1 MPNYF
6 PEKNTINSTN
16 RILLFVGTDTSTFA
30 GFRACS
36 CLKGFHR
43 THLFEGCKQC
53 KEEGLQCVDD
63 HVELQKGYWWKWENL
78 THKQF
83 YESFARNLLE
93 SRNSSSTNATLI
105 EFPYTVPTPHKCPQ
119 QEACYGGFN
128 SSCADGYQGPLC
140 EICSDRYYKQFQT
153 CKKCPTKKWM
163 IGQLS
168 IVVAVILVI
177 ILVILW
183 SSKKKQENEKKGRST
198 VDMIL
203 GRLKIVIGFYQ
214 VTDGLLQTFSYIKWP
229 DSLSVIGKYS
239 EMIQLNVFQI
249 APLHCIFPEL
259 KVNAFKSLFAILA
272 MNATAII
279 VAILIYCLRKL
290 LLERSASSKE
300 EKLRKSSQTKELIL
314 RNLFF
319 FLYVTYLSTCSK
331 TASVLPPTCRLLCSD
346 KTKTNCQKFLKS
358 DYSIDCE
365 STNYSRSV
373 IVAYIAVAYILLLPT
388 ASLIALWK
396 ARLTVTSQNEMEDE
410 HQNPD
415 IKVKSSEVTT
425 GLRFLFENYHPRS
438 WYWELVDTVRKVV
451 LTSGLI
457 LVGGESRAYVGL
469 ACVMSG
475 LYGMFFAYVSP
486 IVDPF
491 ENRLMLISLAV
502 TFVNLGIGA
511 VSKINSENIPASID
525 PYVDNIMFKVLVFGA
540 NSLVVGLLVGKLCEL
555 LRLLIY
561 PSMESYSSPGIVIN
575 NIIIRYGE

>member
-1 MPNYF
+1 
-6 PEKNTINSTN
+6 
-16 RILLFVGTDTSTFA
+16 
-30 GFRACS
+30 
-36 CLKGFHR
+36 
-43 THLFEGCKQC
+43 
-53 KEEGLQCVDD
+53 
-63 HVELQKGYWWKWENL
+63 
-78 THKQF
+78 
-83 YESFARNLLE
+83 
-93 SRNSSSTNATLI
+93 
-105 EFPYTVPTPHKCPQ
+105 
-119 QEACYGGFN
+119 
-128 SSCADGYQGPLC
+128 
-140 EICSDRYYKQFQT
+140 
-153 CKKCPTKKWM
+153 M

-183 SSKKKQENEKKGRST
+183 SSKKKQENAKKGRST

-203 GRLKIVIGFYQ
+203 GSLKIVIGFYQ

-300 EKLRKSSQTKELIL
+300 EKLRKSSQTKGLIL

-319 FLYVTYLSTCSK
+319 FLYVTYLSTCSN

-346 KTKTNCQKFLKS
+346 KTKTHCQTFLKT

-396 ARLTVTSQNEMEDE
+396 ARLTVASQNEMEDE

-415 IKVKSSEVTT
+415 IEVKSSEVTT

-502 TFVNLGIGA
+502 TIVNLGIGA
-511 VSKINSENIPASID
+511 VSKINSENIPAAID

-540 NSLVVGLLVGKLCEL
+540 NSLVIGLLVGKLCIKL

-561 PSMESYSSPGIVIN
+561 PSIV
-575 NIIIRYGE
+575 

>member
-1 MPNYF
+1 M
-6 PEKNTINSTN
+6 
-16 RILLFVGTDTSTFA
+16 
-30 GFRACS
+30 
-36 CLKGFHR
+36 
-43 THLFEGCKQC
+43 
-53 KEEGLQCVDD
+53 DD
-63 HVELQKGYWWKWENL
+63 HVKLKKGFWWKWEDQ

-83 YESFARNLLE
+83 YESFTRNLLD
-93 SRNSSSTNATLI
+93 SRNSSSKNASLI

-140 EICSDRYYKQFQT
+140 EICSDGYYKQFQT

-239 EMIQLNVFQI
+239 EMVQLNVFQI

-259 KVNAFKSLFAILA
+259 KFNAFKGLFAILA
-272 MNATAII
+272 TNATAII

-346 KTKTNCQKFLKS
+346 KTKTHCQKFLKT

-511 VSKINSENIPASID
+511 VSKINSENIPASVD

-540 NSLVVGLLVGKLCEL
+540 NSLVIGLLVGKLSVKL
-555 LRLLIY
+555 LRFLIY
-561 PSMESYSSPGIVIN
+561 PSIV
-575 NIIIRYGE
+575 

>member
-1 MPNYF
+1 MEKIYF
-6 PEKNTINSTN
+6 RDCNTFNSTN
-16 RILLFVGTDTSTFA
+16 RRLLFVGTDTSTFA

-43 THLFEGCKQC
+43 THLFEGCTQC
-53 KEEGLQCVDD
+53 DEEGLQCVDD
-63 HVELQKGYWWKWENL
+63 HVKLKKGYWWKWENQ

-83 YESFARNLLE
+83 YESFARNLLD
-93 SRNSSSTNATLI
+93 SRNSSSTNASLI
-105 EFPYTVPTPHKCPQ
+105 EFPYTVPKPHKCPQ

-140 EICSDRYYKQFQT
+140 EICSDGYYKQFQT

-183 SSKKKQENEKKGRST
+183 SSKRKQKKEKKGRST

-203 GRLKIVIGFYQ
+203 GTLKIVIGFYQ
-214 VTDGLLQTFSYIKWP
+214 VTDGLLKTFSYVKWP
-229 DSLSVIGKYS
+229 DSLSAIGKYS
-239 EMIQLNVFQI
+239 EMVQLNVFQI

-272 MNATAII
+272 MNGTAII
-279 VAILIYCLRKL
+279 VAILVYCLRKL

-300 EKLRKSSQTKELIL
+300 EKLKKSSQTKELIL

-319 FLYVTYLSTCSK
+319 FLFVTYLSTCSK
-331 TASVLPPTCRLLCSD
+331 TASVLPPTCRLLCPD
-346 KTKTNCQKFLKS
+346 KTKTHCQKFLKT

-365 STNYSRSV
+365 STIYSRSV

-396 ARLTVTSQNEMEDE
+396 TRLTVKSQNEMEDE
-410 HQNPD
+410 HPNPD
-415 IKVKSSEVTT
+415 MEVKRGEVTT

-511 VSKINSENIPASID
+511 VSKINSENTPASID

-540 NSLVVGLLVGKLCEL
+540 NSLVIGLLVGKLRVKL

-561 PSMESYSSPGIVIN
+561 PSIE
-575 NIIIRYGE
+575 